1 MSKVKYQTKWI
12 QYLLIPAT
20 LAVFSQGSFAHT
32 RLEYPNV
39 IENGS
44 VHNRLNTGH
53 GCPTSTTA
61 KGSTFAQSAIFP
73 NAISYTPIIGVDSSA
88 TGSTWKN
95 ATYTTA
101 AASTFYSPLA
111 GIGALLRADG
121 AWPITLQKTDAK
133 GNNDGFLA
141 GGKAYDQTVSAGVQ
155 TSVKTA
161 AITIPATSCARSVTF
176 MLAVADICDINVP
189 SAVATDKEVLYWS
202 PIPNFTG
209 VPGQPF
215 GSSKGNP
222 TNPNIAGGIP
232 VGPAYSNYDGYTDA
246 AHTIAGDGWASPA
259 TLKVW
264 RNTTGTPATVANGV
278 YTAALAANPLP
289 AGCTGH
295 GGLGDDVYVFPS
307 AAQINAEMPMYSGVK
322 QSGTLYW
329 Q

>member
-39 IENGS
+39 IEKGS
-44 VHNRLNTGH
+44 VHNRLNVGH
-53 GCPTSTTA
+53 GCAISATA
-61 KGSTFAQSAIFP
+61 KGGSTFAQSAIFP
-73 NAISYTPIIGVDSSA
+73 NAVSYTPIIGVDS
-88 TGSTWKN
+88 TGTTWNN

-111 GIGALLRADG
+111 GIGTLLRADG
-121 AWPITLQKTDAK
+121 AWPITLQKTDAL
-133 GNNDGFLA
+133 GNNDGFIA